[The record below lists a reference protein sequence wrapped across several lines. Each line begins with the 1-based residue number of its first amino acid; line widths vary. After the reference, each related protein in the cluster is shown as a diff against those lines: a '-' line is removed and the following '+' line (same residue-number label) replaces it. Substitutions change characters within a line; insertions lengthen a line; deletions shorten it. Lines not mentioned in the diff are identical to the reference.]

1 MTEKPTYSQLEE
13 KINECVQIESDIKKN
28 HAERIQF
35 EKLLSDLFASFIN
48 IPADKID
55 YRVEEVL
62 KQIGKALGLDRIDV
76 ARIDDNN
83 GRLQITQSWT
93 VKGNISILGMYTKD
107 DFPILTQLLTRK
119 DEAVFFKNPEDLP
132 GKSPTDI
139 KNFKK
144 LGVKSGLMIPYF
156 FEGKFVLA
164 VCLGTH
170 DTFKIDWQE
179 ELIQRLRLIAE
190 VIANAL
196 FRKKSDIELRGA
208 HKEILMLKDQ
218 LYNENIFL
226 QKEIE
231 SIQSQGEIIGE
242 SESIKKVIGKIK
254 RVAPTDSSVLITGET
269 GTGKELIARAI
280 HKTSSRNHR
289 AMITINCA
297 ALPST
302 LVEGE
307 LFGREKG
314 AYTGAL
320 TKQAGR
326 FEIAD
331 GSTIFLDEIGELPLG
346 LQVKMLRVLEEGEF
360 ERLGST
366 KTIHTD
372 IRLIAATNQDLEK
385 RVQEGR
391 FRKDLYYRLNVFPI
405 HISPLRERPA
415 DILPI
420 TWTFIKKISETMG
433 RQIIAIS
440 KGSIETIQQYSWPG
454 NVRELRNIIERAII
468 TETGKILHVELPDN
482 QESKTLISL
491 DALQKQHILNVLEN
505 TKWRIRGDNGAAEIL
520 GLKPTTL
527 YSRMKKLGINRPK

>member
-55 YRVEEVL
+55 NRVEEVL

-93 VKGNISILGMYTKD
+93 VKGDISISGIYTKD
-107 DFPILTQLLTRK
+107 DFPMLTQLLTKK
-119 DEAVFFKNPEDLP
+119 DEAIFFKNPEDLP

>member
-55 YRVEEVL
+55 NRVEEVL

-93 VKGNISILGMYTKD
+93 VKGDISISGIYTKD
-107 DFPILTQLLTRK
+107 DFPMLTQLLTRK
-119 DEAVFFKNPEDLP
+119 DEAIFFKNPEDLP

-372 IRLIAATNQDLEK
+372 IRLIAATNQDLKK

>member
-55 YRVEEVL
+55 NRVEEVL

-93 VKGNISILGMYTKD
+93 VKGDISISGIYTKD
-107 DFPILTQLLTRK
+107 DFPMLTQLLTKK
-119 DEAVFFKNPEDLP
+119 DEAIFFKNPEDLP

-242 SESIKKVIGKIK
+242 SESIKEVIGKIK

-372 IRLIAATNQDLEK
+372 IRLIAATNQDLKK

>member
-55 YRVEEVL
+55 NRVEEVL

-107 DFPILTQLLTRK
+107 DFPMLTQLLTKK
-119 DEAVFFKNPEDLP
+119 DEAIFFKNPEDLP
-132 GKSPTDI
+132 VESPTDI

-196 FRKKSDIELRGA
+196 FRKKSDLELRGA

-242 SESIKKVIGKIK
+242 SESIKEVIGKIK

>member
-55 YRVEEVL
+55 NRVEEVL

-179 ELIQRLRLIAE
+179 ELVQRLRLIAE

-242 SESIKKVIGKIK
+242 SESIKEVIGKIK

>member
-55 YRVEEVL
+55 NRVEEVL

-93 VKGNISILGMYTKD
+93 VKGDISISGIYTKD
-107 DFPILTQLLTRK
+107 DFPMLTQLLTKK
-119 DEAVFFKNPEDLP
+119 DEAIFFKNPEDLP
-132 GKSPTDI
+132 VESPTDI

-372 IRLIAATNQDLEK
+372 IRLIAATNQDLKK

>member
-55 YRVEEVL
+55 NRVEEVL

-170 DTFKIDWQE
+170 GTFKIDWQE
-179 ELIQRLRLIAE
+179 ELVQRLRLIAE

>member
-55 YRVEEVL
+55 NRVEEVL

-93 VKGNISILGMYTKD
+93 VKGDISISGIYTKD
-107 DFPILTQLLTRK
+107 DFPMLTQLLTKK
-119 DEAVFFKNPEDLP
+119 DEAIFFKNPEDLP

-179 ELIQRLRLIAE
+179 ELVQRLRLIAE

-372 IRLIAATNQDLEK
+372 IRLIAATNQDLKK

>member
-35 EKLLSDLFASFIN
+35 EKLLSDLFASFVN

-55 YRVEEVL
+55 NRVEEVL

-93 VKGNISILGMYTKD
+93 VKGDISISGIYTKD
-107 DFPILTQLLTRK
+107 DFPMLTQLLTRK

-170 DTFKIDWQE
+170 GTFKIDWQE
-179 ELIQRLRLIAE
+179 ELVQRLRLIAE

-196 FRKKSDIELRGA
+196 FRKKSDLELRGA

-242 SESIKKVIGKIK
+242 SESIKEVIGKIK

-326 FEIAD
+326 FEVAD
-331 GSTIFLDEIGELPLG
+331 GSTIFLDEIGELTLG

-372 IRLIAATNQDLEK
+372 IRLIAATNQDLKK